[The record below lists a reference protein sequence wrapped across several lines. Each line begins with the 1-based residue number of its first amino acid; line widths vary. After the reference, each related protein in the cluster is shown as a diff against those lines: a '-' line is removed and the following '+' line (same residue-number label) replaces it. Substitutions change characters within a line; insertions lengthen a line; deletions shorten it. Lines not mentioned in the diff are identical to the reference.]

1 MTDFIHALLAAARE
15 AGIEAAEV
23 YTVAN
28 DSFRAMC
35 QQGDINNYT
44 VNSTRGLSLR
54 GLVNGK
60 MGYAS
65 TQAFDEDAI
74 RMLVTGVK
82 ESASLIDDDAVQQI
96 YPGDGEYPV
105 VDDYKPALDE
115 VSEDAKLRFVLE
127 AEKAAKTAEP
137 ARP

>member
-1 MTDFIHALLAAARE
+1 MTDFIHALLASARE

-74 RMLVTGVK
+74 AQLAREVLDAYFSIKDSNETV
-82 ESASLIDDDAVQQI
+82 ESEMTLLQ
-96 YPGDGEYPV
+96 
-105 VDDYKPALDE
+105 
-115 VSEDAKLRFVLE
+115 
-127 AEKAAKTAEP
+127 
-137 ARP
+137 